1 MDATTLA
8 ARSTTDI
15 NLIDLDVFIGFAEI
29 GPKMLARLAKQT
41 GLSRRTCDDLYRFV
55 PKLPSAGRGKIQQ
68 NQVIL
73 PAGPNLPKTE

>member
-29 GPKMLARLAKQT
+29 GPKMLARLAKQA
-41 GLSRRTCDDLYRFV
+41 GLSPEDLR
-55 PKLPSAGRGKIQQ
+55 
-68 NQVIL
+68 
-73 PAGPNLPKTE
+73 